1 MGWAIGFRSCEML
14 LQQMVHTGFW
24 LMGELRN
31 EVENT
36 RLKKKKAVR
45 WKSLFEGKECIG
57 ETE

>member
-14 LQQMVHTGFW
+14 LQQMVQTGFW

-36 RLKKKKAVR
+36 RLKKKKGCKMEVT
-45 WKSLFEGKECIG
+45 F
-57 ETE
+57 